1 MSYSRVSFPAGVRR
15 IRLKREPRQG
25 FFGDVLACA
34 EHSGWWYVWERATL
48 HVIALFYMAPNT
60 HGWWPAEA
68 HAKGMV
74 NGADPFDPAALD
86 MIP

>member
-1 MSYSRVSFPAGVRR
+1 MYSRVSFPAGVRHV
-15 IRLKREPRQG
+15 RLKQEPCKG
-25 FFGDVLACA
+25 FFGDNLACA

-68 HAKGMV
+68 HAKALV
-74 NGADPFDPAALD
+74 NLGDPVDIAMLD
-86 MIP
+86 QIP